1 MSSQVA
7 AAGAVCNLLLGF
19 STVRQPLLKAGVL
32 QALSPLTT
40 SMLPELRLYA
50 AWAFKNAS
58 HEADAEVQQQ
68 LLGELSWEGFRALL
82 VGDDDV
88 RVQEQAVGLLQ
99 NLCKATAGVEQ
110 VSGLPCNEVGM
121 VHVTAGELCYKL

>member
-1 MSSQVA
+1 MLLTWVFIPSCCGVLLLLQVA

-19 STVRQPLLKAGVL
+19 SSVRHPLIKAGVL
-32 QALSPLTT
+32 QALSALTT

-58 HEADAEVQQQ
+58 HEADDEVLQQ
-68 LLGELSWEGFRALL
+68 LLAELSWEGFRALL
-82 VGDDDV
+82 VADHDA

-99 NLCKATAGVEQ
+99 NLCKGAAGVEQ
-110 VSGLPCNEVGM
+110 VRMGFF
-121 VHVTAGELCYKL
+121 